1 VLIDGAFNFRDA
13 GGARTTSG
21 RPIASGWLYR
31 SGNLDTV
38 TPAGWVALHRLGVRR
53 VVDLRLDRE
62 LTKPP
67 LAAPG
72 PATMT
77 LRAPVWGGDDPG
89 DGVLERL
96 ARTGGV
102 TPSEALQAY
111 ADDKVS
117 GYLRIIEHEPRA
129 IGVAVEALAGAGTD
143 AAVLHC
149 AAGKDRTGIIIALLL
164 LSLGVPQEQVGRDYV
179 SSRSGIS
186 PARIARY
193 CGELEAL
200 GVAEADF
207 APVYAAHPPALQA
220 AVALVE
226 QRWASATRTCWD
238 RQRSLLTNS
247 RRSTAGCSGRR
258 AAAAVSPEGRGRRC
272 PSSLARP

>member
-21 RPIASGWLYR
+21 RAVATGWLYR
-31 SGNLDTV
+31 SGNLDMV
-38 TPAGWVALHRLGVRR
+38 TPGGWVALHRLGVRR

-72 PATMT
+72 PTTTT
-77 LRAPVWGGDDPG
+77 LRAPVWGGDDGG

-102 TPSEALQAY
+102 TSSEALQAY
-111 ADDKVS
+111 ANDKVS

-149 AAGKDRTGIIIALLL
+149 AAGKDRTGIVVALLL
-164 LSLGVPQEQVGRDYV
+164 LSLGVPQEQVRRDYL
-179 SSRSGIS
+179 SSRCGIS

-193 CGELEAL
+193 SGELDAL

-207 APVYAAHPPALQA
+207 APVYAAHAPALQA
-220 AVALVE
+220 AVALVQ
-226 QRWASATRTCWD
+226 QRWGSATGY
-238 RQRSLLTNS
+238 LL
-247 RRSTAGCSGRR
+247 GP
-258 AAAAVSPEGRGRRC
+258 AAVPADQFATIHRRLLG
-272 PSSLARP
+272 PSRSECDQP

>member
-1 VLIDGAFNFRDA
+1 MLIDGAFNFRDA

-38 TPAGWVALHRLGVRR
+38 TPAGWVALDRLGVRR

-117 GYLRIIEHEPRA
+117 GYLRIIEHEARA
-129 IGVAVEALAGAGTD
+129 IGVAVEALAGAGAGTD

-149 AAGKDRTGIIIALLL
+149 AAGKDRTGIVIALLL
-164 LSLGVPQEQVGRDYV
+164 LSLGVPQEQVWRDYV

-200 GVAEADF
+200 RVAEADF

-226 QRWASATRTCWD
+226 QRWASATGY
-238 RQRSLLTNS
+238 LL
-247 RRSTAGCSGRR
+247 GP
-258 AAAAVSPEGRGRRC
+258 AAVPADQLATLHCRLLG
-272 PSSLARP
+272 PSRSGCGQP

>member
-31 SGNLDTV
+31 SGNLDMV

-62 LTKPP
+62 LT
-67 LAAPG
+67 
-72 PATMT
+72 TT

-117 GYLRIIEHEPRA
+117 GYMRIIEHEARA

-164 LSLGVPQEQVGRDYV
+164 LSLGVPQEQVWRDYV

-200 GVAEADF
+200 RVAEADF

-226 QRWASATRTCWD
+226 QRWASATGY
-238 RQRSLLTNS
+238 LL
-247 RRSTAGCSGRR
+247 GP
-258 AAAAVSPEGRGRRC
+258 AAVPADQLATLHCRLLG
-272 PSSLARP
+272 PSRSGCGQP